1 MTNKRVQLVTEP
13 GQINHTLDLLKADS
27 QIDIE
32 FAFFS
37 NERIKGRVVGAQAGK
52 YFLLALPKTV
62 FRTQENMLV
71 EGHTV
76 VVRAIIEGDTGA
88 CVAFKVRIQSVS
100 RAPYYLLFIDF
111 PNKLE
116 MINLR
121 QQARLSTLLPA
132 SLRVQQANSEQHSQ
146 ALAKTALS
154 EKALNET
161 VLTGTIHDISVSGC
175 RFKADSQSK
184 VLHHLDRLIELDI
197 SLDASSV
204 PLTIKAKVTN
214 SNAGRNG
221 TLSLGIE
228 FLSEQM
234 SPKINQQLAQLVQYP
249 KLPKAS

>member
-13 GQINHTLDLLKADS
+13 EKINHTLGLLKADS

-37 NERIKGRVVGAQAGK
+37 NERIKGRVVGAQTGK

-62 FRTQENMLV
+62 FRTQESMLV
-71 EGHTV
+71 EGQTV
-76 VVRAIIEGDTGA
+76 VVRSIIEGNTGA

-111 PNKLE
+111 PKKLE

-121 QQARLSTLLPA
+121 KQARLSTHLPA
-132 SLRVQQANSEQHSQ
+132 SLSVQQANSEQHSQ
-146 ALAKTALS
+146 L
-154 EKALNET
+154 
-161 VLTGTIHDISVSGC
+161 LTGTIHDISISGC
-175 RFKADSQSK
+175 RFKTDSQPK
-184 VLHHLDRLIELDI
+184 TLHHLDRLIELAI
-197 SLDASSV
+197 SLDASTV
-204 PLTIKAKVTN
+204 PLKIKAKVSN

-221 TLSLGIE
+221 VLSLGIE

-234 SPKINQQLAQLVQYP
+234 SPKINQQLAQLLQYP
-249 KLPKAS
+249 MLSQAS